1 MRCFSLVP
9 GACKHSIIIHR
20 EYKYKNE
27 ALNRMISD
35 ASIVR
40 TPLELSGDDVG
51 RSGGSEGTKG
61 GENVNHCYNR
71 DDKVPN
77 ASAKDEVA

>member
-1 MRCFSLVP
+1 
-9 GACKHSIIIHR
+9 
-20 EYKYKNE
+20 
-27 ALNRMISD
+27 MISD